1 MGGGRGGRWE
11 GGGHDHPEESACC
24 GACRASCVLC
34 RLCRVSAVARG
45 VAYSY
50 QSTIAHTERT
60 RSTIAQK
67 SSKRSSRKSTSW
79 PACMGSGLGLG
90 LGSGL
95 GLGLGSGNSEQAT
108 HEAHVRRRHGPVGR
122 ALQRARRSE
131 ARPWPKGSAMCE
143 AGRLFRRGRVPT
155 QPILIVC
162 SSSSHSISAA
172 RGLTINSTRP
182 LATVKAPATC
192 AQGSSGLVQP
202 PEGRGQTTQREWEG
216 GEEPPGGRRSGSRR
230 RR

>member
-1 MGGGRGGRWE
+1 MTTWRRARGA
-11 GGGHDHPEESACC
+11 ACVVH
-24 GACRASCVLC
+24 GASCVVCRVSCVVCRASRVAC
-34 RLCRVSAVARG
+34 RVCRVSAVARG
-45 VAYSY
+45 VFPPEHHR
-50 QSTIAHTERT
+50 AHREDAVDHRPEVLEKVLEEVDEL
-60 RSTIAQK
+60 A
-67 SSKRSSRKSTSW
+67 W
-79 PACMGSGLGLG
+79 LGL
-90 LGSGL
+90 
-95 GLGLGSGNSEQAT
+95 GNSEQAT